1 MEPKRVLVVV
11 GGGGY
16 TNAGAPAV
24 MNDYCNYKLT
34 RTIAPLFEIASILAE
49 RGHSIEFGTLGGR
62 ASWTDGKAFISRVH
76 ILGPGVCPD
85 VEQRAYED
93 MSKWS
98 TNLISS

>member
-16 TNAGAPAV
+16 TNA
-24 MNDYCNYKLT
+24 
-34 RTIAPLFEIASILAE
+34 APLFEIASILAE